1 MNDYEMLV
9 NTLSKEVPIK
19 EVPLYEKL
27 KILHTFIKEQSL

>member
-19 EVPLYEKL
+19 EVPLYEKT
-27 KILHTFIKEQSL
+27 KDMT